1 MTDRE
6 LKIEKMD
13 TALAAVIVLFIQFM
27 VDKFADEMN
36 EDQENTMSGF
46 LDSLLEAYCD
56 VIDDPDH
63 INVVQARIDA
73 VMDKWLE
80 IRDGENEHPVD

>member
-1 MTDRE
+1 MTTKE

-36 EDQENTMSGF
+36 ADQEDTMSGF
-46 LDSLLEAYCD
+46 IDDLLNAYCD
-56 VIDDPDH
+56 VLDDPDH
-63 INVVQARIDA
+63 FKVVQARIDA

-80 IRDGENEHPVD
+80 IRGSEDEHTAG